1 MKTGI
6 NEVKEVLQEL
16 KALPKEEKEFVIEG
30 RVVSRKA
37 ITKCF
42 RIFKDTKIFCVLV
55 SINEKHV
62 ILDWGSGQIL
72 LNFQGELKIKYLY
85 NRNKL

>member
-6 NEVKEVLQEL
+6 NEVKAVLQEL
-16 KALPKEEKEFVIEG
+16 KDLPKEEKDFSIEG

-42 RIFKDTKIFCVLV
+42 RIFKETKIFCVLV
-55 SINEKHV
+55 NINETHV
-62 ILDWGSGQIL
+62 ILDWGSGKIL
-72 LNFQGELKIKYLY
+72 LNFQGKK
-85 NRNKL
+85 